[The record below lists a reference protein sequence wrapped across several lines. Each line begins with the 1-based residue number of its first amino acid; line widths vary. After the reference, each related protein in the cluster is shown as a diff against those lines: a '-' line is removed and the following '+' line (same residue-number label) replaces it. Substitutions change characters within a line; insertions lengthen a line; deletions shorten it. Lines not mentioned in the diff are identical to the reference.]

1 MTPDWCEDKKSPS
14 VDQEGF
20 HISTNFQDPCHT
32 NSDVIKSAEGQKHLK
47 LTIDAL
53 HEHNSPTKHDINE
66 DWVSYQTD

>member
-47 LTIDAL
+47 AFKT
-53 HEHNSPTKHDINE
+53 NYRRFT
-66 DWVSYQTD
+66 WT